1 MRRMIQVVAIALAL
15 FFTSESY
22 AGNVSKAKEFMKAD
36 MYPQA
41 IALLEKEIY
50 GNEQSKTPGNPTN
63 AEAHFL
69 LGACFVHQ
77 DSFIRADERFAS
89 AVKLSADYGYR
100 IGSVYKDAGQELLAK
115 GNLAGADELFKK
127 ALIYEPGLGKQI
139 AAILFETGK
148 RYNNDRILFMA
159 ASYNQELK
167 AQIAEHYHALSKSVE
182 GDEAK
187 IDLLGKSVE
196 FDNIYIVEYQE
207 NRQALGSFHLE
218 KAKEFAKRPEKEQVA
233 AEHKRLAKKYL
244 GDAVIE
250 KELPEEIVYQPGTYT
265 FSIKAGEQTPHWIT
279 FPSGA
284 ISNWNLDSADGK
296 FQAIYYDGEIVNLW
310 SATSLPKNKYKF
322 KLLAVTDQPNISM
335 VVRQR

>member
-1 MRRMIQVVAIALAL
+1 MRRMIITVTIALAL
-15 FFTSESY
+15 FLTTESY

-50 GNEQSKTPGNPTN
+50 GDEKIKATANPAN

-69 LGACFVHQ
+69 LGACFVQ
-77 DSFIRADERFAS
+77 QGSFSRADERFAS
-89 AVKLSADYGYR
+89 AVKLSSDYGYK
-100 IGSVYKDAGQELLAK
+100 IGSVYKEAGQELLAK
-115 GNLAGADELFKK
+115 GKFSEVDELFKK
-127 ALIYEPGLGKQI
+127 SLSYEPGLRIQI
-139 AAILFETGK
+139 AALLFEAGK
-148 RYNNDRILFMA
+148 RYSNDRLLFMA
-159 ASYNQELK
+159 ASYDQGLK
-167 AQIAEHYHALSKSVE
+167 GPIAEYYHALSKSAG

-187 IDLLGKSVE
+187 VDLLGKAVE
-196 FDNIYIVEYQE
+196 YDNAYDGEYQE
-207 NRQALGSFHLE
+207 NREGLGSFHLE
-218 KAKEFAKRPEKEQVA
+218 KASEFAKKPGKEQVA
-233 AEHKRLAKKYL
+233 EEHKRLAKKYL

-250 KELPEEIVYQPGTYT
+250 KELPEEIAYQPGTYT
-265 FSIKAGEQTPHWIT
+265 FSLKAGEQTPHWIT

-296 FQAIYYDGEIVNLW
+296 FQAIYDDGEIVNLW

-322 KLLAVTDQPNISM
+322 KLLAVTNQPNISM